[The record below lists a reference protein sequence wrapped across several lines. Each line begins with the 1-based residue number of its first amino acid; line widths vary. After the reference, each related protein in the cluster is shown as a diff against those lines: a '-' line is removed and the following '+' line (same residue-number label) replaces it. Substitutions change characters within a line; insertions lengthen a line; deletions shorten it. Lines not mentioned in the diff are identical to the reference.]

1 MACWGYTHFTCTFQ
15 AGYDAEET
23 CRIFRVFG
31 FEADREDRVGL
42 CRSTG
47 FIPIQRGASCRIP
60 DSKILLP
67 YRPQIPLNQTEPT
80 MLDVIVIGA
89 GFSGLQA
96 AYSAKQAGLSVAV
109 VEARDRVG
117 GKIWS
122 VPLAS
127 GRGFA
132 ELGGA
137 WINDSLQPR
146 VWSYVQRFGLQIVKQ
161 RLEGTAVM
169 QESENERFEFP
180 FGVTPDVS
188 IVSINCYLDL
198 FRLSR
203 LTWSMFFS
211 LHQKRRRTW
220 SSFAIIS
227 RPNH

>member
-1 MACWGYTHFTCTFQ
+1 
-15 AGYDAEET
+15 
-23 CRIFRVFG
+23 
-31 FEADREDRVGL
+31 
-42 CRSTG
+42 
-47 FIPIQRGASCRIP
+47 
-60 DSKILLP
+60 
-67 YRPQIPLNQTEPT
+67 
-80 MLDVIVIGA
+80 MLDVVVIGA

-137 WINDSLQPR
+137 WINDTLQPR
-146 VWSYVQRFGLQIVKQ
+146 VWSYVQKFGLGVVKQ

-169 QESENERFEFP
+169 QEGANERLQFP

-188 IVSINCYLDL
+188 NG
-198 FRLSR
+198 
-203 LTWSMFFS
+203 
-211 LHQKRRRTW
+211 
-220 SSFAIIS
+220 II
-227 RPNH
+227 

>member
-1 MACWGYTHFTCTFQ
+1 
-15 AGYDAEET
+15 
-23 CRIFRVFG
+23 
-31 FEADREDRVGL
+31 
-42 CRSTG
+42 
-47 FIPIQRGASCRIP
+47 
-60 DSKILLP
+60 
-67 YRPQIPLNQTEPT
+67 

-127 GRGFA
+127 ERGCA

-146 VWSYVQRFGLQIVKQ
+146 VWAYVQRFGLKVVKQ

-169 QESENERFEFP
+169 HTSDNYRFEFP
-180 FGVTPDVS
+180 FGTAPDVS
-188 IVSINCYLDL
+188 ISCHCSISISDQVI
-198 FRLSR
+198 RLVYYR
-203 LTWSMFFS
+203 GE
-211 LHQKRRRTW
+211 REPGDD
-220 SSFAIIS
+220 S
-227 RPNH
+227 RPFPS